1 MVFNDVDG
9 VYTYTYQAER
19 KEDCIACSQVPKTLE
34 IPGPE
39 VKLQDVI
46 TVLCE
51 SPKFQMK
58 SPGLTA
64 IIDGKNRTLYMPTV
78 ASIEEKTRVN
88 LKKSLAE
95 LGLED
100 GSQLMVADS
109 TSPNTLV
116 IILKFVASPDV
127 DMKTTEEHS
136 V

>member
-1 MVFNDVDG
+1 
-9 VYTYTYQAER
+9 
-19 KEDCIACSQVPKTLE
+19 VPKVLE
-34 IPGPE
+34 IQGPE
-39 VKLQDVI
+39 AKLQDII

-64 IIDGKNRTLYMPTV
+64 NIDGKNRTLYMPTV
-78 ASIEEKTRVN
+78 TSIEEKTRVN
-88 LKKSLAE
+88 LKKSIAE

-116 IILKFVASPDV
+116 IILKFAPSPDI
-127 DMKTTEEHS
+127 DMQTTERSS